1 MKFGFA
7 SFTFNSMINPIE
19 DLGLPLDYATQT
31 DVFLKLNKMF
41 KPVGTMVSGFILK
54 PPISQAIKEAK
65 PMHYT

>member
-7 SFTFNSMINPIE
+7 SFTFNSMINLIE

-31 DVFLKLNKMF
+31 HFFLKLDKMF
-41 KPVGTMVSGFILK
+41 KPVGTIVSGFILK

-65 PMHYT
+65 PIDYT